1 MGRMDGVIWESLD
14 EAWREAFR
22 QAWAAFRGGNCA
34 VGACATTPDG
44 VVVHSARNRIE
55 DQSGPAGEVFGSML
69 AHAEINVLARIPAG
83 RPRDLVLTTTLMP
96 CIQCSAAIRLG
107 PVATVRFAGAD
118 PLWDGCHD
126 FGPLSP
132 REAARTA
139 KAAYAGPMRDELGT
153 FATLISRFWRRGPS
167 VEGFLRAAG
176 EGGILDLVD
185 ELEASG
191 DVRELT
197 TMEVHEAFASLQ
209 PRLRE
214 IT

>member
-1 MGRMDGVIWESLD
+1 VIWESLD
-14 EAWREAFR
+14 EAWQEAFR

-44 VVVHSARNRIE
+44 VIVHAARNRIE
-55 DQSGPAGEVFGSML
+55 DQTGPAGEVFGSKL
-69 AHAEINVLARIPAG
+69 AHAEINVLARIPMG
-83 RPRDLVLTTTLMP
+83 HPRDLVLTTTLAP
-96 CIQCSAAIRLG
+96 CIQCSAAIRFG

-139 KAAYAGPMRDELGT
+139 KTAYAGPMHDELGT
-153 FATLISRFWRRGPS
+153 FATLISRFWRRGPDAG
-167 VEGFLRAAG
+167 GFLRAAG
-176 EGGILDLVD
+176 EGGILDLVQ
-185 ELEASG
+185 ELEGSG
-191 DVRELT
+191 ELLLLAA
-197 TMEVHEAFASLQ
+197 MEVHEAFECLR

-214 IT
+214 IA

>member
-1 MGRMDGVIWESLD
+1 MAEVIWESLD

-22 QAWAAFRGGNCA
+22 QAWLAFRGGNCA

-44 VVVHSARNRIE
+44 VIVHTARNRIE

-83 RPRDLVLTTTLMP
+83 HPRNLVLTTTLVP

-107 PVATVRFAGAD
+107 PVATVRFAGTD

-126 FGPLSP
+126 FGPLSA

-139 KAAYAGPMRDELGT
+139 KKAVYAGPMRDELGT
-153 FATLISRFWRRGPS
+153 FATLISRFWRRGP
-167 VEGFLRAAG
+167 GADGYLRAAG
-176 EGGILDLVD
+176 EGGILDLVQ
-185 ELEASG
+185 ELEAG
-191 DVRELT
+191 GEVPRLAA
-197 TMEVHEAFASLQ
+197 MEVHEAFASLR

-214 IT
+214 IA